1 MDPSLATI
9 YESHSGTVYPLNAIA
24 SSSMSSLMSPQDEH
38 SSRMRSHKGNRPSL
52 PQSKHCPLCPAKFT
66 RTTHLN
72 RHLRTHTN
80 ERLHR
85 CDTCLSEFTR
95 SDLLTRHKRSCGD
108 LLNQNKSRRKSCQ
121 ACAESK
127 VKCDLKQPCT
137 KCTSRGKECIFIN
150 DPAQSREKKAAAA
163 ARRKAAQKAAADA
176 SSTSSASPRLTP
188 PSCNPMLYSSMYS
201 SYDIEDETEM
211 SLVTGI
217 SSAASAFDISPTELF
232 YEPSYPTTCPELSG
246 GSTTTSSSMSPRS
259 DLFDI
264 AADYYA
270 TAPEVHML
278 DESLSKILP
287 QDIVPVFSESSY
299 TMQAQDFV
307 HTPQSLLDFGYET
320 QQQWIMDSV
329 LTTCPPLDV
338 DSYISPL
345 SGDTSTTGGMG
356 LLNGGAPSSLLV
368 ARETSP
374 IDLSPKG
381 TLVGP
386 AEAELQHYLYLF
398 HTVFQSHV
406 PIVHPSTWTLEGKS
420 PVLVRAMQACGAQF
434 VKTRTARDFVSQTLD
449 STRESLLQL
458 AKSPAGSE
466 EVMDMILA
474 GILIQA
480 ISLFRQ
486 TIDQRP
492 ATGHFH
498 GILVMMIKRCGLITA
513 CSTWTP
519 PDLSTAD
526 ASQVEVAWRSWS
538 AHESMKRI
546 LSLAYLHD
554 CFWNVFLSLS
564 PSFFAS
570 ELGWCLPAEDA
581 LWNATSSQEWYSLLQ
596 ISSYCSVTTR
606 LTGLSIKAALAV
618 LGDMRMPSP
627 TTTLS
632 PFAHFV
638 LINSTLS
645 SIFSS
650 STQAARAARVEPTSN
665 HRDAV
670 SVKQNDFVLQYTL
683 HNWLQGWIGA
693 SDEPTAE
700 KASQE
705 PHFTRNA
712 MPYYWLAQASLVA
725 LQEDTSGKPGF
736 FITPDIRFRVLGQ
749 WLLQIRDFLRS
760 DQSNST
766 GLWIELM
773 KIVAEDGHGAGL
785 DAGGMQ
791 ALRPDL

>member
-24 SSSMSSLMSPQDEH
+24 STSMSSLISPQDEH

-85 CDTCLSEFTR
+85 CDVHCLSEFTR

-176 SSTSSASPRLTP
+176 SSISSASPRLTP
-188 PSCNPMLYSSMYS
+188 PSCNPMLYSSVY
-201 SYDIEDETEM
+201 SYDVEDETEM

-217 SSAASAFDISPTELF
+217 SSAASAFDISPTELL
-232 YEPSYPTTCPELSG
+232 YEPSYTTTCPELSG

-270 TAPEVHML
+270 TGPEVHML

-287 QDIVPVFSESSY
+287 QDIVPIYPESSY

-307 HTPQSLLDFGYET
+307 HTPQGLLDFGYEAH
-320 QQQWIMDSV
+320 QQWMMDSV
-329 LTTCPPLDV
+329 LTACPPLDV
-338 DSYISPL
+338 DSYIAPL
-345 SGDTSTTGGMG
+345 PSDTSTTGGMD
-356 LLNGGAPSSLLV
+356 LLNGSAPSSLLD

-381 TLVGP
+381 TPIGP
-386 AEAELQHYLYLF
+386 AEAELHHYIYLF

-420 PVLVRAMQACGAQF
+420 PTLVRAMQACGAQF
-434 VKTRTARDFVSQTLD
+434 VKTRTARDFVSQTVD
-449 STRESLLQL
+449 STRESLLL
-458 AKSPAGSE
+458 MAKGPAGSE
-466 EVMDMILA
+466 EMFDMILA
-474 GILIQA
+474 GLLIQA

-492 ATGHFH
+492 AASHFH
-498 GILVMMIKRCGLITA
+498 GMLIMMIKRCGLINA

-519 PDLSTAD
+519 PDLSAAD
-526 ASQVEVAWRSWS
+526 ASQVEVAWRSWL

-546 LSLAYLHD
+546 LSLAYVHD
-554 CFWNVFLSLS
+554 CLMNVFLSLS
-564 PSFFAS
+564 PSLFAS

-596 ISSYCSVTTR
+596 TSSYCSVATR
-606 LTGLSIKAALAV
+606 LTGLSINSALAV

-627 TTTLS
+627 TITLS

-645 SIFSS
+645 SIFSPS
-650 STQAARAARVEPTSN
+650 SMQAARSARGEPTSN
-665 HRDAV
+665 HRDALGM
-670 SVKQNDFVLQYTL
+670 KPNDFVLQYTL
-683 HNWLQGWIGA
+683 HNWLQGWSCTLRATPCRTIG
-693 SDEPTAE
+693 
-700 KASQE
+700 
-705 PHFTRNA
+705 
-712 MPYYWLAQASLVA
+712 
-725 LQEDTSGKPGF
+725 
-736 FITPDIRFRVLGQ
+736 
-749 WLLQIRDFLRS
+749 
-760 DQSNST
+760 
-766 GLWIELM
+766 
-773 KIVAEDGHGAGL
+773 
-785 DAGGMQ
+785 
-791 ALRPDL
+791 

>member
-188 PSCNPMLYSSMYS
+188 PSCNPMLYSSVYS

-287 QDIVPVFSESSY
+287 QDIVPVYSESSY
-299 TMQAQDFV
+299 AMQAQDFV
-307 HTPQSLLDFGYET
+307 HTPQGLLDFGYET
-320 QQQWIMDSV
+320 QQQWMMDSV
-329 LTTCPPLDV
+329 LSTCPPLDV

-381 TLVGP
+381 TLIGP

-420 PVLVRAMQACGAQF
+420 PVLIRAMQACGAQF

-498 GILVMMIKRCGLITA
+498 GMLMIKRCGLITA

-519 PDLSTAD
+519 PDLSTAGC
-526 ASQVEVAWRSWS
+526 VAGRGRLEERS
-538 AHESMKRI
+538 ADLPVLRI

-570 ELGWCLPAEDA
+570 ELSWCLPAEDA

-596 ISSYCSVTTR
+596 TSSYCSVTTR

-650 STQAARAARVEPTSN
+650 SSTQAARAARVEPTSN
-665 HRDAV
+665 HRDV
-670 SVKQNDFVLQYTL
+670 LSVKQNDFVLQYTL

-693 SDEPTAE
+693 SDEPVAE

-705 PHFTRNA
+705 PLFTRNA

-725 LQEDTSGKPGF
+725 LQEDASGKPGF
-736 FITPDIRFRVLGQ
+736 FVTPDIRFRVLGQ